1 MTLKAQSPV
10 KKIYASPKGHGST
23 CSSESPC
30 LLSTAVENL
39 KPGYILYLKGGKY
52 NVGKGITIKHS
63 GSSDKYIVITSVKGE
78 TPIITSSSKN
88 IEIPLFTIQSKV
100 SYIIIENLTFK
111 SVRIEKVQGI
121 ILKDGG
127 QNHIIIRSNVFSALE
142 ATDTEDEYD
151 AGAVMLVG
159 DTIIKNVMIYNNKIT
174 NNYFG
179 YGESISVMGN
189 CENIYVLNN
198 TLKNNDNMGINFM
211 GIIMIVNQIA
221 HLINLGNQL
230 LCSIES
236 KDLILLLLIALLYI

>member
-1 MTLKAQSPV
+1 M
-10 KKIYASPKGHGST
+10 
-23 CSSESPC
+23 
-30 LLSTAVENL
+30 
-39 KPGYILYLKGGKY
+39 
-52 NVGKGITIKHS
+52 
-63 GSSDKYIVITSVKGE
+63 
-78 TPIITSSSKN
+78 
-88 IEIPLFTIQSKV
+88 
-100 SYIIIENLTFK
+100 
-111 SVRIEKVQGI
+111 
-121 ILKDGG
+121 
-127 QNHIIIRSNVFSALE
+127 FSALE